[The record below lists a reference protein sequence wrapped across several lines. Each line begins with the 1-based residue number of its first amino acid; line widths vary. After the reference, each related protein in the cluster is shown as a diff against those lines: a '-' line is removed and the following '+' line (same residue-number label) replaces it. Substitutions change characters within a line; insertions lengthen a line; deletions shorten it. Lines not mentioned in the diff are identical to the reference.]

1 LTDKEGFRE
10 IFGDPAVFRVEPR
23 PNPRLGSYAFLG
35 LYQLE
40 SWDAPPPLDDE
51 LIIGEEF
58 VTYLLYEPNCDMTTL
73 SVSAHEG
80 YLEVTVGA
88 TTVRKEI
95 GFRVDCERADFESSG
110 GIVSIKLRRIS
121 SRDGDP

>member
-1 LTDKEGFRE
+1 MTDNEGIRE
-10 IFGDPAVFRVEPR
+10 IFGDPKAFRVEPK
-23 PNPRLGSYAFLG
+23 PNPRLGAHAFLG

-40 SWDAPPPLDDE
+40 DWDAPPPLDDE
-51 LIIGEEF
+51 LIVGEDY
-58 VTYLLYEPNCDMTTL
+58 VTYLLYEPNCDLTTL

-110 GIVSIKLRRIS
+110 GVVSIKLRRICP
-121 SRDGDP
+121 RDGEA